1 MKLNAKFATHVGYKR
16 SNNEDRCLVDSDL
29 GLYIL
34 CDGVG
39 GNMAG
44 ERAAE
49 LAIEAVRDYLKRHK
63 DTLEHCRETSTSVE
77 EIYKMGAS
85 AVRYA
90 CQTVYEEGKK
100 STECLNMACTLTMAL
115 QINEQVLVC
124 HVGDSRLY
132 MVNSR
137 GAFLMTEDH
146 TVARQLF
153 NKGIIDKEEPPLSNI
168 LARCIGQQEMV
179 DVDCLLLDL
188 TPSDRVI
195 ICSDGISNC
204 FDKQASLRSLIQDT
218 TLQEALER
226 LINNALSHGGLD
238 NSSAI
243 IIELEETEDDEEL
256 MSCTINQL
264 TLEVMSECP
273 LFKGLSLAQL
283 TKLKAFLSTGLI
295 RENEIVCE
303 FHEAINGLYLVVDGA
318 LDSEDALYSRGDFW
332 GEKAL
337 ISKDFSSD
345 LKTALHPTRLQY
357 LSKKQFE
364 KYMKRYPRAANK
376 ILKNLLLYLIQ
387 KHAQDEF

>member
-16 SNNEDRCLVDSDL
+16 SNNEDRCFVDLSL
-29 GLYIL
+29 GLFIV

-49 LAIEAVRDYLKRHK
+49 LAIEAVRDYLTRHK
-63 DTLEHCRETSTSVE
+63 DTLEHCKKNSTSIE

-85 AVRYA
+85 SVRYA
-90 CQTVYEEGKK
+90 CQVVYEEGKK
-100 STECLNMACTLTMAL
+100 NVEFQNMACTLTMAL
-115 QINEQVLVC
+115 QINEQILVC

-132 MVNSR
+132 IVNSR
-137 GAFLMTEDH
+137 GDFLMTEDH

-153 NKGIIDKEEPPLSNI
+153 NKGIIDKEEPPLSNV

-188 TPSDRVI
+188 TSSDRVL

-204 FDKQASLRSLIQDT
+204 FDKHASLRSLIQGT
-218 TLQEALER
+218 TLHEALER
-226 LINNALSHGGLD
+226 LINNSLIHGGLD

-243 IIELEETEDDEEL
+243 IIELEEAGDEEEL
-256 MSCTINQL
+256 MFTINQL
-264 TLEVMSECP
+264 TLEVMSECAI
-273 LFKGLSLAQL
+273 FKGLNLAQL
-283 TKLKAFLSTGLI
+283 TKLKAFSSTGLI
-295 RENEIVCE
+295 QENEIFCE
-303 FHEAINGLYLVVDGA
+303 SHEAINGLYLVIDGV
-318 LDSEDALYSRGDFW
+318 LDSEDALYNRGDFW
-332 GEKAL
+332 GVKAL

-345 LKTALHPTRLQY
+345 EKTALYPTRLQY

-364 KYMKRYPRAANK
+364 KYMMRYPRAANK

-387 KHAQDEF
+387 KDTQDEV